1 MEIILAKIFAD
12 VRRFGMPKYSDE
24 LLESLK

>member
-1 MEIILAKIFAD
+1 MDKILAKIFAS
-12 VRRFGMPKYSDE
+12 VRGFGMPKYSDE

>member
-1 MEIILAKIFAD
+1 MYMILAKIFAS
-12 VRRFGMPKYSDE
+12 VKQFGMPKYSDE